1 MQLLVW
7 EILLQL
13 QLEVVA
19 AAKSAW
25 LSAAAADVFAADAV
39 AAAGVIAAAGDWV
52 EGEWLLEAWVNCPRV
67 A

>member
-1 MQLLVW
+1 MW

-13 QLEVVA
+13 QLEEVA

-25 LSAAAADVFAADAV
+25 LSAAAADVFAAAV
-39 AAAGVIAAAGDWV
+39 VIDAAGDWV
-52 EGEWLLEAWVNCPRV
+52 EEEWLLEAWVHCPRV

>member
-1 MQLLVW
+1 VW

-13 QLEVVA
+13 QLEEVA

-25 LSAAAADVFAADAV
+25 LSAAAADVFAADA
-39 AAAGVIAAAGDWV
+39 AGAIAAAGDWG
-52 EGEWLLEAWVNCPRV
+52 EGEWLLEAWVDCSRV

>member
-13 QLEVVA
+13 QLEEVA

-25 LSAAAADVFAADAV
+25 LSAAADVFAADA
-39 AAAGVIAAAGDWV
+39 AAAGVIVAAGDWV
-52 EGEWLLEAWVNCPRV
+52 EGEWLLEAWVHCLRV

>member
-13 QLEVVA
+13 QLEVVS

-25 LSAAAADVFAADAV
+25 LSAAAADVFAADA
-39 AAAGVIAAAGDWV
+39 AAAGVIVAAGDWV

>member
-1 MQLLVW
+1 MW

-13 QLEVVA
+13 QLEEVA

-25 LSAAAADVFAADAV
+25 LSAAADVFAADA
-39 AAAGVIAAAGDWV
+39 AAGVIVAAGDWV
-52 EGEWLLEAWVNCPRV
+52 EGEWLLEAWVHCPRV

>member
-1 MQLLVW
+1 VW

-13 QLEVVA
+13 QLEEVA

-25 LSAAAADVFAADAV
+25 LSAADVFAAAV
-39 AAAGVIAAAGDWV
+39 VIDAAGDWV
-52 EGEWLLEAWVNCPRV
+52 EEEWLLEAWVHCPRV